1 MKALPKVGKRHPG
14 GRVRL
19 ALQSLENRLVPAVIN
34 VDPSNYLSLVPTAQP
49 GDTVAFAVGDYPFGL
64 NLSGMNGTAD
74 APITFDGSAGAV
86 IQGTSGSNTVEL
98 DNTSYLI
105 VENFTVDSRHFND
118 GIKAGGGLTNVSH
131 DIQILDNTIINANSS
146 QQTVGISTKCI
157 AWNWVIEGNII
168 DGAGTGLY
176 LGDSTGEAP
185 FVNGLID
192 DNLIEDTIGYGAE
205 IKDQNPYSLVPGMP
219 TGPNTTII
227 RCNTFFD
234 NDTQGPLGEGSRP
247 NLFTGGFPDSGP
259 GSADTY
265 QIYGNLFDGNP
276 SEALVQATSRASIHD
291 NLFAGDSRYY
301 AIRIQP
307 HQSDDGYLFNPEQ
320 IAIYHNTIYAV
331 PTGVSVSGAT
341 AAQVAIVGN
350 LIFAGT
356 PFRGITPSGP
366 NLTDSIA
373 NASLYVVNPSTA
385 LDAMDFTPLPG
396 QCQGP
401 AVDLG
406 AFAADVDYNLDLNG
420 AIRPDRDTS
429 YGAIEGAGSA
439 PRSLAIPESGNARAG
454 DRLVGLRRDI
464 PGWDLAL
471 LPEDHLPSAPEQIVR
486 GLGELAADAGRQVA
500 GTNRIVGRGVALE
513 RCYRCGRSKAPNASS
528 WS

>member
-1 MKALPKVGKRHPG
+1 MKALPRGFGR
-14 GRVRL
+14 RVRL
-19 ALQSLENRLVPAVIN
+19 ELERLEDRLVPAVIN
-34 VDPSNYLSLVPTAQP
+34 VDPSNYLSLVPTARP
-49 GDTVAFAVGDYPFGL
+49 GDTVAFAAGNYASGL

-74 APITFDGSAGAV
+74 APITFDGSAGA
-86 IQGTSGSNTVEL
+86 ILQGTPGSNTVEL
-98 DNTSYLI
+98 DSTSYLV
-105 VENFTVDSRHFND
+105 VENFTVDSRHLND

-131 DIQILDNTIINANSS
+131 DIQILDNTIINADSS

-157 AWNWVIEGNII
+157 AWNWLIEGNTI

-192 DNLIEDTIGYGAE
+192 YNLIQNTIGYGAE
-205 IKDQNPYSLVPGMP
+205 VKDQNPYDLVPGMP
-219 TGPNTTII
+219 PGPNTTVL
-227 RCNTFFD
+227 RYNTFFD
-234 NDTQGPLGEGSRP
+234 NDVQGALGEGPRP

-291 NLFAGDSRYY
+291 NLFAGDGLFY

-307 HQSDDGYLFNPEQ
+307 HQSGDGYLFNPEQ

-331 PTGVSVSGAT
+331 PTGISVSGAT
-341 AAQVAIVGN
+341 AAQVGIVGN
-350 LIFAGT
+350 LIFADT

-366 NLTDSIA
+366 NITDAIA

-385 LDAMDFTPLPG
+385 LDEMDFTPLPG

-401 AVDLG
+401 AVDLS
-406 AFAADVDYNLDLNG
+406 AFAADVDYNLDFDGTL
-420 AIRPDRDTS
+420 RPDSDTS
-429 YGAIEGAGSA
+429 YGAIEGAGNT
-439 PRSLAIPESGNARAG
+439 PRSSAIREGWNARAG
-454 DRLVGLRRDI
+454 CGPAGSGRAISSGKPGSFNEGRL
-464 PGWDLAL
+464 PA
-471 LPEDHLPSAPEQIVR
+471 APEETAS
-486 GLGELAADAGRQVA
+486 GLVYLTADAGR
-500 GTNRIVGRGVALE
+500 
-513 RCYRCGRSKAPNASS
+513 
-528 WS
+528 

>member
-219 TGPNTTII
+219 PGPNTTII

-350 LIFAGT
+350 LIFADT

-366 NLTDSIA
+366 NLIDAIA

-385 LDAMDFTPLPG
+385 LDEMDFTPLPG
-396 QCQGP
+396 QCQGL
-401 AVDLG
+401 AVDLS
-406 AFAADVDYNLDLNG
+406 AFAADVDYNLDFNG
-420 AIRPDRDTS
+420 ALRPDSDTS
-429 YGAIEGAGSA
+429 YGAIEGAGNA
-439 PRSLAIPESGNARAG
+439 PRPLTISEGRNARVSCG
-454 DRLVGLRRDI
+454 LVGLRRGISAGD
-464 PGWDLAL
+464 PAL
-471 LPEDHLPSAPEQIVR
+471 LPEDHLLGAPEPIA
-486 GLGELAADAGRQVA
+486 LGFVDLAADAGR
-500 GTNRIVGRGVALE
+500 
-513 RCYRCGRSKAPNASS
+513 
-528 WS
+528 